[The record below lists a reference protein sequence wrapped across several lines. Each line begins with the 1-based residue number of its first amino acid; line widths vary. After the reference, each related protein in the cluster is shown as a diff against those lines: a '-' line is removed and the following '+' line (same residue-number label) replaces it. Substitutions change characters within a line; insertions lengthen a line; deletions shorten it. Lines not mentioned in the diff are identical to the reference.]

1 MSCQTNSNEF
11 LNNAL
16 DALSNRISSLKSDV
30 TTLQQNQIASNN
42 LAVYLQNFTVTS
54 DLLQNNWNTVGVIP
68 SNITYRRVW
77 EFSSSFNI
85 TSSSQDYTIVYDF
98 SNVVSN
104 YTVTFEGAP
113 SGTISIGN
121 QVFNANEYCK
131 ITQQGDILYFNL
143 NGLPSGI
150 KVGSQLSYIINFN
163 DYATINLSWANTT
176 NPMVSSNGPNSVT
189 WYGVNTTTAGNQPTY
204 SIYLTNWTLVNGND
218 NPYYQWYFDDTWFT
232 NNSTYFNNLISNQ
245 TAGGVIITFI
255 NTSGQNLP
263 NNSVQFNCE
272 YYTTNDVTYG
282 LEYLYNDY
290 IMYCQ
295 TANNNSYTFEY
306 QPYFLSCS
314 STNVCEAWS

>member
-121 QVFNANEYCK
+121 QVFNANEYCT

-143 NGLPSGI
+143 SGLPSGI

-163 DYATINLSWANTT
+163 DTT
-176 NPMVSSNGPNSVT
+176 AISVT
-189 WYGVNTTTAGNQPTY
+189 WDADYNTSTNYNSSNCPTNLYSTLEWYGGSASSSVISTDNQYYIYVTYWNVCSGGTPCYIWEMDTTWYTYLHNTLGFTFTNGETGITVNFYNQTSSTIATNSLQMIFASYTSNGTTYKINNGYWTFNPSSLAAGQSVSLPLTY
-204 SIYLTNWTLVNGND
+204 S
-218 NPYYQWYFDDTWFT
+218 
-232 NNSTYFNNLISNQ
+232 
-245 TAGGVIITFI
+245 
-255 NTSGQNLP
+255 
-263 NNSVQFNCE
+263 
-272 YYTTNDVTYG
+272 
-282 LEYLYNDY
+282 
-290 IMYCQ
+290 
-295 TANNNSYTFEY
+295 
-306 QPYFLSCS
+306 S
-314 STNVCEAWS
+314 SS